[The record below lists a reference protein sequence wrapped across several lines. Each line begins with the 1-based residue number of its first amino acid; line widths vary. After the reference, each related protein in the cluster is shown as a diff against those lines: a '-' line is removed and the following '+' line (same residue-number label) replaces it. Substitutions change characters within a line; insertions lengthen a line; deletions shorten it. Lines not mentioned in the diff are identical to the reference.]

1 MRRTAQLD
9 VYSSLGTSKQTKFR
23 MSSTPTVPCD
33 PHSAFFGLMGVVC
46 AMVFSNV
53 GAAYGT
59 ARSGVGISCMGVM
72 RPDLVMR
79 SIVPVIMAGILGIY
93 GLIISVVIV
102 SHIGHPGSYS
112 AFTGYAHLAAGLI
125 VGFSGLASGYAIGI
139 IGDAGVR
146 ANAQQTRLFVGMILT
161 LVFAETLGLY
171 GLIVALIVALKPVA
185 GLCVAY
191 AVEQGTH

>member
-1 MRRTAQLD
+1 MASAAQ
-9 VYSSLGTSKQTKFR
+9 
-23 MSSTPTVPCD
+23 PIPCD
-33 PHSAFFGLMGVVC
+33 PHSSFFGLMGVVC

-102 SHIGHPGSYS
+102 SHSKCRAADTRTPAVGHPGSYS
-112 AFTGYAHLAAGLI
+112 AFSGYAHLAAGLI

-171 GLIVALIVALKPVA
+171 GLIVALIVALKPVP
-185 GLCVAY
+185 GLCLAY
-191 AVEQGTH
+191 AADSGSH